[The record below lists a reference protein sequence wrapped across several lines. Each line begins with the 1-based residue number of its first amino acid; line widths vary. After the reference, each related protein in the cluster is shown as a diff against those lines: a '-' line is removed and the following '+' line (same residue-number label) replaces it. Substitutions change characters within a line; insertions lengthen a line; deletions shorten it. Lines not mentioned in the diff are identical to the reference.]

1 MAPIISGLT
10 HTMKLSFLLI
20 ILILPQMSCYKKVSY
35 QPLGDVTKIVV
46 MDQNQKLM
54 EITDKELIA
63 QIVKSIDQKRYG
75 WYMPIQGTPIPKIKL
90 LLYNDMEFKG
100 SFGIGEDF
108 FWTQREG
115 RFDAKSA
122 TDEELQAFLDIVGVD
137 KKRLYR
143 GFGELDPQ
151 LPPPE
156 LAFPPKKDGK

>member
-1 MAPIISGLT
+1 MGGSK
-10 HTMKLSFLLI
+10 HKMKLSFLLT
-20 ILILPQMSCYKKVSY
+20 ILILSQLSCYQKVSY
-35 QPLGDVTKIVV
+35 QLVGDVTEIVV
-46 MDQNQKLM
+46 MDQNQKLKV
-54 EITDKELIA
+54 ITNQERIT
-63 QIVKSIDQKRYG
+63 QIVKSIDQNRHG

-90 LLYNDMEFKG
+90 LLYNNRGFKG

-115 RFDAKSA
+115 RFDAKPA
-122 TDEELQAFLDIVGVD
+122 TDEELQTFLNTIGVD

-156 LAFPPKKDGK
+156 PAFTSKRDER

>member
-1 MAPIISGLT
+1 
-10 HTMKLSFLLI
+10 
-20 ILILPQMSCYKKVSY
+20 
-35 QPLGDVTKIVV
+35 
-46 MDQNQKLM
+46 
-54 EITDKELIA
+54 
-63 QIVKSIDQKRYG
+63 
-75 WYMPIQGTPIPKIKL
+75 
-90 LLYNDMEFKG
+90 MEFKG

>member
-1 MAPIISGLT
+1 M
-10 HTMKLSFLLI
+10 HTVKLLL
-20 ILILPQMSCYKKVSY
+20 LLVTLSLLQLSCYKKVDY
-35 QPLGDVTKIVV
+35 RQLGDVTKIVV
-46 MDQNQKLM
+46 MDQDQKLKI
-54 EITDKELIA
+54 ITDQEHVA
-63 QIVKSIDQKRYG
+63 RIVKAIDENRHG

-90 LLYNDMEFKG
+90 LFYNNEEFKG

-115 RFDAKSA
+115 RFDAKPA
-122 TDEELQAFLDIVGVD
+122 TDEELQTFLNTVGVD

-156 LAFPPKKDGK
+156 RAFPPKKDGK